1 MSDTLGLLA
10 EVIQLARDLGY
21 EVREEPLGELLGGR
35 CEVGGVPQVLLN
47 LEQPVAERLDLLLA
61 KCKAFNIPEDH
72 VWWYLETRKFG
83 SAVHAGFGMGFERL
97 VMYVTGMTNIRDV
110 IPFPRT
116 PLNAEF

>member
-47 LEQPVAERLDLLLA
+47 LEQPVAERLDLLLRA
-61 KCKAFNIPEDH
+61 IADDPR
-72 VWWYLETRKFG
+72 LEGEPKSRLL
-83 SAVHAGFGMGFERL
+83 ERRL
-97 VMYVTGMTNIRDV
+97 RAL
-110 IPFPRT
+110 RRS
-116 PLNAEF
+116 